1 MIKNTGI
8 QRETD
13 RKTET
18 EIEKGRGDRHTERG
32 KRGAQFPESPV
43 PRSVC
48 RAACNPA
55 RNADSRLPS
64 PLT

>member
-18 EIEKGRGDRHTERG
+18 EIEKGRGDRHTEREEG
-32 KRGAQFPESPV
+32 SSV
-43 PRSVC
+43 P
-48 RAACNPA
+48 
-55 RNADSRLPS
+55 
-64 PLT
+64 